1 MVHFVGA
8 GPGAPDLITRRAAA
22 LLQTA
27 DCIIYAGSLVNPALL
42 GLAKAGC
49 AIYNSAEMTLE
60 QVLAVMRQME
70 AEHKTTVWLHTDLV
84 CNGAIRE
91 QMDALDADGIAYDD
105 TPVSSFCGAA
115 AALNAEYTLPAVSQ
129 TVIITRMEGRTPV
142 PEKEKLASL
151 ASHGATM
158 VIFLSIGLIDKV
170 QEALLQGAY
179 TASTPAAV
187 VYKATWPEQKTAVP
201 HCWHPGPK
209 SQRRHYQNGLDRGG
223 GFPWPLLCPQQTVR
237 PRLYHRIP
245 RGDQTVNCAYLA
257 FTAKGLALAQQLAQT
272 CPGSVSR
279 CGLGGVTLAVDR
291 PAVCRGGCPGVCGGG
306 GIALRAIAPHCQ
318 SKATDPAVVVL
329 DECGRFAVPLLSGHL
344 GGANDLARRLAAA
357 CGAVPVITTAT
368 DANGL
373 FAVDEWAKK
382 QNCAVWETPRIK
394 LVSGALLAGK
404 TVRYASP
411 WVIAGTLPAGVAEAE
426 EPSGADFALTMTPQ
440 GNALHLIPRIGVL
453 GVGCKRGT
461 TAAQL
466 EAAFAAFCADTNLA
480 PVGITAAA
488 SIDLKQNEPGLL
500 EFCRSHGWLVSFYS
514 AAQLRAV
521 PGTFSASRF
530 VQGVTGV
537 DNVCER
543 AAVLASGGTL
553 LLPKYAHTGVTF
565 AAAVRPF
572 APDWRWKTDEA

>member
-1 MVHFVGA
+1 M
-8 GPGAPDLITRRAAA
+8 
-22 LLQTA
+22 
-27 DCIIYAGSLVNPALL
+27 
-42 GLAKAGC
+42 
-49 AIYNSAEMTLE
+49 
-60 QVLAVMRQME
+60 
-70 AEHKTTVWLHTDLV
+70 
-84 CNGAIRE
+84 
-91 QMDALDADGIAYDD
+91 
-105 TPVSSFCGAA
+105 
-115 AALNAEYTLPAVSQ
+115 
-129 TVIITRMEGRTPV
+129 
-142 PEKEKLASL
+142 
-151 ASHGATM
+151 
-158 VIFLSIGLIDKV
+158 
-170 QEALLQGAY
+170 
-179 TASTPAAV
+179 
-187 VYKATWPEQKTAVP
+187 
-201 HCWHPGPK
+201 
-209 SQRRHYQNGLDRGG
+209 
-223 GFPWPLLCPQQTVR
+223 
-237 PRLYHRIP
+237 
-245 RGDQTVNCAYLA
+245 NCAYLA

-279 CGLGGVTLAVDR
+279 CGLGGVTLAGWTAQQFAAADALVFVG
-291 PAVCRGGCPGVCGGG
+291 AA
-306 GIALRAIAPHCQ
+306 GIAVRAIAPHCQ

-394 LVSGALLAGK
+394 FVSGALLAGK

-411 WVIAGTLPAGVAEAE
+411 WAIAGTPPAGVAEAE

-500 EFCRSHGWLVSFYS
+500 EFCRSHGWPFSFYS
-514 AAQLRAV
+514 AAQLRDV
-521 PGTFSASRF
+521 PVTFSASRF

-553 LLPKYAHTGVTF
+553 LLPARKLCNGTLFITLEVNGCKHIGYTLFYFIFRHLFKLESESHIIKNIEVGKQRIFLEYRVYISFIRRSSVNSF
-565 AAAVRPF
+565 ATENDIAAVGF
-572 APDWRWKTDEA
+572 NKTADDAQGCGFTAA

>member
-1 MVHFVGA
+1 M
-8 GPGAPDLITRRAAA
+8 
-22 LLQTA
+22 
-27 DCIIYAGSLVNPALL
+27 
-42 GLAKAGC
+42 
-49 AIYNSAEMTLE
+49 
-60 QVLAVMRQME
+60 
-70 AEHKTTVWLHTDLV
+70 
-84 CNGAIRE
+84 
-91 QMDALDADGIAYDD
+91 
-105 TPVSSFCGAA
+105 
-115 AALNAEYTLPAVSQ
+115 
-129 TVIITRMEGRTPV
+129 
-142 PEKEKLASL
+142 
-151 ASHGATM
+151 
-158 VIFLSIGLIDKV
+158 
-170 QEALLQGAY
+170 
-179 TASTPAAV
+179 
-187 VYKATWPEQKTAVP
+187 
-201 HCWHPGPK
+201 
-209 SQRRHYQNGLDRGG
+209 
-223 GFPWPLLCPQQTVR
+223 
-237 PRLYHRIP
+237 
-245 RGDQTVNCAYLA
+245 NCAYLA

-279 CGLGGVTLAVDR
+279 CGLGGVTLAGWTAQQFAAADALVFVG
-291 PAVCRGGCPGVCGGG
+291 AA
-306 GIALRAIAPHCQ
+306 GIAVRAIAPHCQ

-344 GGANDLARRLAAA
+344 GGANDLACRLAAA

-382 QNCAVWETPRIK
+382 QNCAVWEAPRIK

-411 WVIAGTLPAGVAEAE
+411 WAIAGTPPAGVAEAE
-426 EPSGADFALTMTPQ
+426 KPSGADFALTMTPQ

-500 EFCRSHGWLVSFYS
+500 EFCRSHGWPVSFYS

-543 AAVLASGGTL
+543 AAVLASGSTL
-553 LLPKYAHTGVTF
+553 LLPKYVHTGVTF